1 MLNVDEARM
10 LDLVGRA
17 LEASPFG
24 GRWQQAV
31 ARAWREIREN
41 PYMHWGGE
49 SLLVLSPSG
58 EIYDAGRE
66 CQCRSYLFRRP
77 CWHRAAAR
85 LLELYF
91 EETPLET
98 HENV

>member
-1 MLNVDEARM
+1 MLNLDEERM

-17 LEASPFG
+17 FEASPFG
-24 GRWQQAV
+24 GRWQQAI

-41 PYMHWGGE
+41 PYMHWTGR

-58 EIYDAGRE
+58 EIYDAGPS
-66 CQCRSYLFRRP
+66 CQCRSYRFGRA

-91 EETPLET
+91 GELPLET
-98 HENV
+98 HHD